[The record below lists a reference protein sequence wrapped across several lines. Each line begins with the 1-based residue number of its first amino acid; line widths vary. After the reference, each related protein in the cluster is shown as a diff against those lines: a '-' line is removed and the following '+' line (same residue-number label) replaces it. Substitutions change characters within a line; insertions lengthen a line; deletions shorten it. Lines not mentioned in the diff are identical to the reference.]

1 MLAEPFW
8 GAGQDYHLTGGQAA
22 LGHATVAQSGV
33 WSAFYNP
40 GGLDWSGAT
49 GISAGVF
56 YDNRFALTD
65 LSIGGVAVSY
75 GFENGG
81 TLGVTTV
88 RYGNT
93 VFNEQTT
100 GLAYSRVLGEK
111 VSAGVKLNFHSLRV
125 GNGYGNAT
133 TLSGDIG
140 FLYQMTD
147 NLTLAGALFNPTR
160 SQFVEIGDERL
171 PIVLKGGARYRFSD
185 AVQLSGEVWKELNEA
200 PQLRAGLQYQPVDRV
215 VLMAGVGSAPAL
227 TSFGVGYLA
236 GDFRLDL
243 AAAYHNQLGFAPQL
257 TLSYAPVR

>member
-1 MLAEPFW
+1 MLAMPFW

-40 GGLDWSGAT
+40 GGLDWTGAT

-56 YDNRFALTD
+56 YDNRFALAD
-65 LSIGGVAVSY
+65 LSIGGVAVNY

-88 RYGNT
+88 RYGNA

-125 GNGYGNAT
+125 GNGYGTAT

-140 FLYQMTD
+140 FLYQMTE
-147 NLTLAGALFNPTR
+147 NLTLAGAMFKNTP
-160 SQFVEIGDERL
+160 SQYKKNQDARK
-171 PIVLKGGARYRFSD
+171 PI
-185 AVQLSGEVWKELNEA
+185 
-200 PQLRAGLQYQPVDRV
+200 
-215 VLMAGVGSAPAL
+215 
-227 TSFGVGYLA
+227 
-236 GDFRLDL
+236 
-243 AAAYHNQLGFAPQL
+243 
-257 TLSYAPVR
+257 